1 MIKFLGD
8 STRYVNGVP
17 ARNLT
22 AEEWAALTHE
32 QRASGIAEGLYDAP
46 KTQAKGDK

>member
-8 STRYVNGVP
+8 VTRYVNGVP
-17 ARNLT
+17 ARYLT
-22 AEEWAALTHE
+22 AEEWAALTDD
-32 QRASGIAEGLYDAP
+32 QRATCLAEGLYDAP